1 MLQKNPLVASKGQP
15 QLQVDCYM
23 EQPHQKEKPAVPFN
37 IVDSMKKLNMNM
49 SVWDRLAIPGQRD
62 MLQVALEGLKG
73 ESGSAIAVRG
83 SVLTNHLQDS
93 NNISGNEVVKDPKP
107 PPFYL
112 TVIVGNKLVH
122 NCMVDSGA
130 SSSIMPK
137 EIADKL
143 GLKYQPLEKGV
154 VQLDGT
160 AVNTLGI
167 IKGLDLTLHSSPNF
181 VVPQD
186 I

>member
-1 MLQKNPLVASKGQP
+1 
-15 QLQVDCYM
+15 
-23 EQPHQKEKPAVPFN
+23 
-37 IVDSMKKLNMNM
+37 
-49 SVWDRLAIPGQRD
+49 
-62 MLQVALEGLKG
+62 MLQVALEEIKG
-73 ESGSAIAVRG
+73 ESQSATIARGSA
-83 SVLTNHLQDS
+83 LTNHLQDN
-93 NNISGNEVVKDPKP
+93 NNISSNEVVKDPKP
-107 PPFYL
+107 HPFYL

-130 SSSIMPK
+130 SSSVMPK

-154 VQLDGT
+154 VQLDGI

-167 IKGLDLTLHSSPNF
+167 IKGLNLTLHASPNF

-186 I
+186 ICIIDLPPYFSMCLSRDFTAKIGGYLSADWSHMLFRTRYGTKFTIKS